1 MAHEE
6 PPSAKYTGGKQL
18 IGSEDTAVSLRDT
31 HAEKTFG
38 LPFDE
43 KVSGQ
48 RTHDFQVSSSR
59 RVRLPGSKLI
69 FVKTLAGRTI
79 TVEVEPS
86 VNVQSVKVKTERK
99 LGFPLDKQYLLF
111 EGKRLE
117 NGRPLSD
124 YNIPTESVLYLVPT
138 SGMQI
143 FYRKL
148 TGGVISLET
157 EPYDTI
163 ENVKVKIQEKEEFP
177 PDLQRLFFAGKEL
190 EDQCTLS
197 KYNIQKESTLHLLL
211 RPRGE
216 MPIFVKTSTGKTTK
230 FEVKPSDT
238 TLDLKEKI
246 QDREGIPADLQ
257 HLIFAGKKLEDQYTL
272 SKYNI
277 QKESTL
283 YLVLKP
289 VRHNGMPIFVKTL
302 TGKTTKFEVE
312 PSDTILQV
320 KEKIQ
325 DKEGIPADHL
335 ICLIFAGKQLEDRCT
350 LSDYNIQKEST
361 LYLVVGPVRHNGIN
375 IFLKTLTGRV
385 ISLETKPYDTIEN
398 VKLKIQEKEEFP
410 PDLQRLFFAG
420 KELEDQY
427 TLSKYNIQKES
438 TLHLLLRPRGKMPI
452 FVKTLTGKTTKFK
465 VEPNDTILQVKEKIQ
480 DREGIPADHLICLIF
495 AGKQLEDQCTLS
507 DYNIQKES
515 TLYLV
520 LRPVRHN
527 GIKIFLRTLTGR
539 VLYLETEPSDTIEN
553 VKVKIQEKE
562 GIPRD
567 QQRLLIPR
575 LGELTDDRFL
585 SDYNIQKDEA
595 LQLVL
600 RLRDGMPI
608 FVKMMTGET
617 TTFEV
622 KPSDTILDLKEK
634 IQNEEGLPA
643 DQLRLFFARKPLN
656 DQCTLSN
663 YNIQKESTLYLV
675 KRRSYTT

>member
-190 EDQCTLS
+190 EDQCTLN
-197 KYNIQKESTLHLLL
+197 K
-211 RPRGE
+211 
-216 MPIFVKTSTGKTTK
+216 
-230 FEVKPSDT
+230 
-238 TLDLKEKI
+238 
-246 QDREGIPADLQ
+246 
-257 HLIFAGKKLEDQYTL
+257 
-272 SKYNI
+272 
-277 QKESTL
+277 
-283 YLVLKP
+283 
-289 VRHNGMPIFVKTL
+289 
-302 TGKTTKFEVE
+302 
-312 PSDTILQV
+312 
-320 KEKIQ
+320 
-325 DKEGIPADHL
+325 
-335 ICLIFAGKQLEDRCT
+335 
-350 LSDYNIQKEST
+350 YNIQKEST
-361 LYLVVGPVRHNGIN
+361 LYLVVGPVRHNGIK

-420 KELEDQY
+420 KELEDQC

-452 FVKTLTGKTTKFK
+452 FVKTLTGKTTKFE
-465 VEPNDTILQVKEKIQ
+465 VEPSDTILQVKEKIQ

-608 FVKMMTGET
+608 FVKMMTGKT

-643 DQLRLFFARKPLN
+643 NQLRLFFARKPLN

>member
-1 MAHEE
+1 MAHKE
-6 PPSAKYTGGKQL
+6 PPSAKYTGVKQL
-18 IGSEDTAVSLRDT
+18 VGSEDTAVTLKDT

-79 TVEVEPS
+79 TVEVEPGA
-86 VNVQSVKVKTERK
+86 NVQSVKVKTERK

-117 NGRPLSD
+117 NGRPLSE

-143 FYRKL
+143 FYRTL
-148 TGGVISLET
+148 TGRVISLET

-163 ENVKVKIQEKEEFP
+163 ENVKV
-177 PDLQRLFFAGKEL
+177 
-190 EDQCTLS
+190 
-197 KYNIQKESTLHLLL
+197 
-211 RPRGE
+211 
-216 MPIFVKTSTGKTTK
+216 
-230 FEVKPSDT
+230 
-238 TLDLKEKI
+238 KI

-277 QKESTL
+277 QKDSTL
-283 YLVLKP
+283 YLVLRP

-302 TGKTTKFEVE
+302 TGKITKFEVE
-312 PSDTILQV
+312 LSDTILQV

-361 LYLVVGPVRHNGIN
+361 LYLVLRPVRHNGIK
-375 IFLKTLTGRV
+375 IFLRTLTGRV
-385 ISLETKPYDTIEN
+385 IYLETEPSDTIEN
-398 VKLKIQEKEEFP
+398 VKVKIQEKEGIP
-410 PDLQRLFFAG
+410 RDQQRLLIPRLG
-420 KELEDQY
+420 ELTDDRF
-427 TLSKYNIQKES
+427 LSDYNIQKDEA
-438 TLHLLLRPRGKMPI
+438 LQLVLRLRDGMPI
-452 FVKTLTGKTTKFK
+452 FVKTLTGKITKFK

-480 DREGIPADHLICLIF
+480 DKEGIPADHLICLIF
-495 AGKQLEDQCTLS
+495 AGKQLEDRCTLS

-539 VLYLETEPSDTIEN
+539 VIYLETEPSDTIEN

-608 FVKMMTGET
+608 FVKMMTGKT

-643 DQLRLFFARKPLN
+643 DQLRLFFAGKPLK